1 MNAQKSFREILGA
14 APIDLQPCPEP
25 SFQSEPEPDSRS
37 NKKNTRLKKQIKNA
51 TSVAQEIL
59 DCATFKPE
67 PTGPL
72 TFESMNEGNLYLVKR
87 KEYHI
92 FPPRNLK
99 AKWFLCLCENKKIY
113 QENNVLVR
121 MMTDNGMD
129 TYSHEYNITFAPGV
143 FRRIPR
149 DLLSNYSK
157 YKKEI
162 FLVYYD
168 QGKYDCDHD
177 EYF

>member
-1 MNAQKSFREILGA
+1 
-14 APIDLQPCPEP
+14 
-25 SFQSEPEPDSRS
+25 
-37 NKKNTRLKKQIKNA
+37 
-51 TSVAQEIL
+51 
-59 DCATFKPE
+59 
-67 PTGPL
+67 
-72 TFESMNEGNLYLVKR
+72 
-87 KEYHI
+87 
-92 FPPRNLK
+92 
-99 AKWFLCLCENKKIY
+99 
-113 QENNVLVR
+113 

-129 TYSHEYNITFAPGV
+129 TYCHEYYITFAPDV

-149 DLLSNYSK
+149 DLIRNYSK